1 MTGRRLLS
9 FRREQEYDSE
19 AEEAPGATAPALVE
33 VKPRLRGDI
42 EALLELTSQEEP
54 PKRVIVGLYLPGDA
68 SGSGFGS
75 ALIWRDGIEYD
86 QARGNASGRTSPPTY
101 SGKPKI

>member
-54 PKRVIVGLYLPGDA
+54 PRRA
-68 SGSGFGS
+68 
-75 ALIWRDGIEYD
+75 
-86 QARGNASGRTSPPTY
+86 GRNE
-101 SGKPKI
+101 

>member
-9 FRREQEYDSE
+9 FRRVQEYDSE

-54 PKRVIVGLYLPGDA
+54 H
-68 SGSGFGS
+68 
-75 ALIWRDGIEYD
+75 E
-86 QARGNASGRTSPPTY
+86 
-101 SGKPKI
+101 